1 MHATSRV
8 YTGLYVHNRI
18 YIQYI
23 LTLATLLAASHLV
36 VGDDDDLPSI
46 VREYRPLR
54 LHELGVLAAEV
65 LTVRLLS
72 GLCLEV
78 LTRLSVLPSHR
89 RAYHT
94 RRWRDEVDRRN
105 PKREVQPRGSV
116 VDPDLLL
123 FILHHRGLRRVVR
136 PGPLPLVGL
145 PVSDLTTHV
154 PHARPRTVAPT
165 RMEGFGMVDEV

>member
-1 MHATSRV
+1 MVEVEQILPRHATAHWVRAGV
-8 YTGLYVHNRI
+8 VVVVVGED
-18 YIQYI
+18 
-23 LTLATLLAASHLV
+23 APPLLGVEFLLRTTIAAALLLV
-36 VGDDDDLPSI
+36 IGDDDDLA
-46 VREYRPLR
+46 VDRPLR

-65 LTVRLLS
+65 LTIRLLR

-78 LTRLSVLPSHR
+78 LPRLSVLPSHR

-116 VDPDLLL
+116 VEPDLLL

-145 PVSDLTTHV
+145 PVGDLRH
-154 PHARPRTVAPT
+154 PCPP
-165 RMEGFGMVDEV
+165 